1 MTVHFAPERAEP
13 RSLWRLLRRHLWPRD
28 ARFFPL
34 FDQQAGY
41 AVESLRALVQLLADP
56 RDPGGKL
63 REIES
68 LEKRAD
74 VTMEEVRGLLGRAL
88 FPPFAR
94 GTVLDLANRI
104 DDILDLAEDAAESVH
119 LYHATT
125 MTSEAQRLAQL
136 SVDAAAALQNA
147 VRRLER
153 LDRPREVLRLCQQV
167 DDIEA
172 QADHVMRAAM
182 SRLFRDET
190 DARQLVKFKAI
201 YEQLEGLTDKCK
213 DVANALEAIVLKYA

>member
-1 MTVHFAPERAEP
+1 MTAHFAPERAEP

-34 FDQQAGY
+34 FDRQAGY

-74 VTMEEVRGLLGRAL
+74 ATMAEVRALLARAL

-136 SVDAAAALQNA
+136 AVDAAEALHDA

-153 LDRPREVLRLCQQV
+153 LERPREVLRLCQRV
-167 DDIEA
+167 DELEA

-201 YEQLEGLTDKCK
+201 YEQLEGLTDNCK
-213 DVANALEAIVLKYA
+213 AVANALEAIVLRHA

>member
-1 MTVHFAPERAEP
+1 MTSYFAPERNEP
-13 RSLWRLLRRHLWPRD
+13 RSVWRLLRRWLWPRD
-28 ARFFPL
+28 ARFYPL
-34 FDQQAGY
+34 FDQQAQF
-41 AVESLRALVQLLADP
+41 AIDSLRALVQLLADP
-56 RDPGGKL
+56 RDHAGKL
-63 REIES
+63 RDIES

-74 VTMEEVRGLLGRAL
+74 ATMAQIRELLERSL

-94 GTVLDLANRI
+94 GTILDLANRI
-104 DDILDLAEDAAESVH
+104 DDILDLAEDVAESVH

-136 SVDAAAALQNA
+136 SVDAAVVLQRALGYLP
-147 VRRLER
+147 RLG
-153 LDRPREVLRLCQQV
+153 RPREVLALCQEV
-167 DDIEA
+167 DDLEA

-201 YEQLEGLTDKCK
+201 YEQLEALTDECK
-213 DVANALEAIVLKYA
+213 SVATALEAIVLKYA

>member
-34 FDQQAGY
+34 FDEQAGY

-136 SVDAAAALQNA
+136 SVDAAEALQNA
-147 VRRLER
+147 VHRLER
-153 LDRPREVLRLCQQV
+153 LERPREVLRLCQQV

>member
-13 RSLWRLLRRHLWPRD
+13 RSLWRLLRRGLWPRD
-28 ARFFPL
+28 ARFYPL
-34 FDQQAGY
+34 FDQQAQY

-74 VTMEEVRGLLGRAL
+74 VTMDEVRGLLGRSL

-94 GTVLDLANRI
+94 GTVHDLANRI

-136 SVDAAAALQNA
+136 AVDAAVALQNA
-147 VRRLER
+147 VRRLQR
-153 LDRPREVLRLCQQV
+153 LERPREMLRLCQQV

-201 YEQLEGLTDKCK
+201 YEQLESLTDKCK
-213 DVANALEAIVLKYA
+213 DVGNVLEAIVLKYA

>member
-34 FDQQAGY
+34 FDQQAQY

-74 VTMEEVRGLLGRAL
+74 VTMDEVRGLLGRAL

-94 GTVLDLANRI
+94 GTVLDFANRF

-136 SVDAAAALQNA
+136 SVDAAEALQNA
-147 VRRLER
+147 VRRLQR
-153 LDRPREVLRLCQQV
+153 LERPREVLRLCQQV
-167 DDIEA
+167 HAFES

-201 YEQLEGLTDKCK
+201 YEQLESLTDKCK
-213 DVANALEAIVLKYA
+213 DVANAIEGIVLKYA